1 MTIADFQSRLFRHM
15 DVFLA
20 WRKEMNKQNPIAYP
34 LELDSFL
41 EWQEEFLLFSED
53 LERNPFEYGRGA

>member
-1 MTIADFQSRLFRHM
+1 MTIDDFQSRLCRHL

-20 WRKEMNKQNPIAYP
+20 WRKEMHQKNDSAYP

-41 EWQEEFLLFSED
+41 EWQEEFIFFSED
-53 LERNPFEYGRGA
+53 LEQNP

>member
-1 MTIADFQSRLFRHM
+1 MTIDDFKSRLCHHL

-41 EWQEEFLLFSED
+41 EWQENFVIFSED
-53 LERNPFEYGRGA
+53 LELHP